1 MTEQSCSIGGYRTA
15 AATKNALRVGDSKG
29 GSQQRGEAE
38 EANALASQADLDPD
52 HIPFII
58 IDKTTNAS
66 ETWRYLLPDLNI
78 TASCEKSQR

>member
-1 MTEQSCSIGGYRTA
+1 MEFFQRQHNRATKRKGNKQDQAELAA
-15 AATKNALRVGDSKG
+15 AATKNALRVGNSKG

-58 IDKTTNAS
+58 IDKTTNVS
-66 ETWRYLLPDLNI
+66 ET
-78 TASCEKSQR
+78 